1 MPVFGDWAA
10 TPPEGNA
17 YALLTG
23 DHAASTTAAAAAL
36 QALADALASEGA
48 MMGTTTVGTAAAG
61 WQGAGGVSMLGS
73 SAEYIAAL
81 ELLMAWV
88 QDASQAAAGIAEAY
102 QTAFTTMIP
111 GPVCDSNRVAQA
123 GLVATNFMG
132 FNTPG
137 IIALDTEYFGH
148 MWTNNAAV
156 MAAYELAV
164 TGLLALLALPPPI
177 SPATGDPAGA
187 AAGAA
192 MDAAQAGGNAA
203 MKAGVQ
209 SMDQTASTVQPT
221 EQAATAGPAA
231 AGEMSS
237 AMPMVLGQ
245 LGQIGQ
251 LAGQAPQIVSQ
262 LPQMLGQMPQLATGL
277 LGPLSSS
284 FSSLGNS
291 AAVAD
296 PAAATPAQTALTSGG
311 GGGLGA
317 AGGGGGGVGIGAPGA
332 GVVSSFT
339 RPSSSFNAPSPPKL
353 PTGWSAV
360 ANEPPAAVGS
370 STQPMAGGMGG
381 LYGAPAAAAMG
392 RDGAESA
399 EKAPART
406 MQLTGRPAPN
416 RGNSRQN

>member
-1 MPVFGDWAA
+1 
-10 TPPEGNA
+10 
-17 YALLTG
+17 
-23 DHAASTTAAAAAL
+23 
-36 QALADALASEGA
+36 
-48 MMGTTTVGTAAAG
+48 
-61 WQGAGGVSMLGS
+61 
-73 SAEYIAAL
+73 
-81 ELLMAWV
+81 
-88 QDASQAAAGIAEAY
+88 
-102 QTAFTTMIP
+102 
-111 GPVCDSNRVAQA
+111 
-123 GLVATNFMG
+123 
-132 FNTPG
+132 
-137 IIALDTEYFGH
+137 
-148 MWTNNAAV
+148 
-156 MAAYELAV
+156 
-164 TGLLALLALPPPI
+164 
-177 SPATGDPAGA
+177 
-187 AAGAA
+187 
-192 MDAAQAGGNAA
+192 
-203 MKAGVQ
+203 
-209 SMDQTASTVQPT
+209 
-221 EQAATAGPAA
+221 
-231 AGEMSS
+231 
-237 AMPMVLGQ
+237 
-245 LGQIGQ
+245 
-251 LAGQAPQIVSQ
+251 
-262 LPQMLGQMPQLATGL
+262 MLGQMPQLATGL

-296 PAAATPAQTALTSGG
+296 PAAATLAQTALTSGG

-392 RDGAESA
+392 RDGAQSA